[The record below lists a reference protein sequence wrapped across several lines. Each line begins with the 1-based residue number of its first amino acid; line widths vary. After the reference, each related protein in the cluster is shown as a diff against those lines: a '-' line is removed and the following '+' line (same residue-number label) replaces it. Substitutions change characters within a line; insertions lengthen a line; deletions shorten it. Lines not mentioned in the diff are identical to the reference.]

1 MLFLHNKDNQQEDAM
16 RIEGDHVEINEIEA
30 SGGESPHIV
39 RYVLLFS
46 LLLAIAGLSTVWIFG
61 ALTFS

>member
-1 MLFLHNKDNQQEDAM
+1 MQRN
-16 RIEGDHVEINEIEA
+16 GDDLELDEVEA

-46 LLLAIAGLSTVWIFG
+46 LLLAVVALSAIWITG
-61 ALTFS
+61 ALSVG

>member
-1 MLFLHNKDNQQEDAM
+1 M
-16 RIEGDHVEINEIEA
+16 RIENDHVEMNEVEA

-46 LLLAIAGLSTVWIFG
+46 LLLAVAGLSAVWITG
-61 ALTFS
+61 ALTLG

>member
-1 MLFLHNKDNQQEDAM
+1 MQIK
-16 RIEGDHVEINEIEA
+16 GDHVEVNEVEA

-46 LLLAIAGLSTVWIFG
+46 LLLAVGGLSLVWITG
-61 ALTFS
+61 ALTAS

>member
-1 MLFLHNKDNQQEDAM
+1 M

>member
-1 MLFLHNKDNQQEDAM
+1 MH
-16 RIEGDHVEINEIEA
+16 IEGDHVEMNEIEA

-46 LLLAIAGLSTVWIFG
+46 LLLAVGGLSAVWIFG
-61 ALTFS
+61 AVTFS